1 VAGTILEQPR
11 AIRLAF
17 EAGSLHLHIL
27 PFLEK
32 CEVTKCTLV
41 FIYLSIE
48 LFVWVCVCGFWGYH
62 LSRLCLQ
69 FAGEYIKTWR
79 RRWFVLKEGHIFW
92 FKENYV
98 SQVKDPIASKPLR
111 NLGCS
116 SFLQQQFYM
125 ALL

>member
-1 VAGTILEQPR
+1 MAGTILEQPR

-48 LFVWVCVCGFWGYH
+48 LFVCVCVCVVFGV
-62 LSRLCLQ
+62 
-69 FAGEYIKTWR
+69 I
-79 RRWFVLKEGHIFW
+79 I
-92 FKENYV
+92 
-98 SQVKDPIASKPLR
+98 
-111 NLGCS
+111 
-116 SFLQQQFYM
+116 
-125 ALL
+125 